1 MLTNVPTIAIMAS
14 LWQWTLCYG
23 HPVSSYILYIKAQ
36 GEVLKFVAMA
46 RIDVPGRYEARSA
59 MFVAKSTLTT
69 TRESASD
76 YIL

>member
-1 MLTNVPTIAIMAS
+1 MGTHYHHIVYIIA
-14 LWQWTLCYG
+14 
-23 HPVSSYILYIKAQ
+23 P
-36 GEVLKFVAMA
+36 GEVLKLVAMA

-69 TRESASD
+69 TRESAFD